1 MSYSGIIIACRGCL
15 SARNEMTRESELKFE
30 DLHSKSKKEKSC
42 VTDNDMVTMQ
52 VIRLHTSPIL
62 SRNAIR
68 PSLIHLNP
76 IFRSTCLRKYAQSSS
91 PIPPP
96 QHSTTT
102 SQSSGLN
109 HQLHPEGRPPLSAK
123 PRPTSTT
130 AQSAKATESNVN
142 STATAENPNPAT
154 VYRTPLRTTSSNI
167 PIAARDTVK
176 LVYEGPFRKT
186 VRGIKAFSISSLVL
200 STTMTPFILTMEAP
214 LPMVARVAMITT
226 GPSSPITYAN
236 NQL

>member
-1 MSYSGIIIACRGCL
+1 
-15 SARNEMTRESELKFE
+15 
-30 DLHSKSKKEKSC
+30 
-42 VTDNDMVTMQ
+42 MVTMQ
-52 VIRLHTSPIL
+52 VIRLQLIHTSPII
-62 SRNAIR
+62 SMNAIR

-96 QHSTTT
+96 QPSTTT

-123 PRPTSTT
+123 PRHTST
-130 AQSAKATESNVN
+130 AQSAQATESNVN
-142 STATAENPNPAT
+142 STATAENPNPAAI
-154 VYRTPLRTTSSNI
+154 YRTPLRTTSSNT

-186 VRGIKAFSISSLVL
+186 VRGLKAFSISSLVL
-200 STTMTPFILTMEAP
+200 SATMTPFILTMEAP
-214 LPMVARVAMITT
+214 LPMVARVAMVTT
-226 GPSSPITYAN
+226 GPF
-236 NQL
+236 